1 MLFIINGVYYRRE
14 ICVSKLAGLIIGG
27 KFVPKFLNVQLVIL
41 LGFIIIIILY
51 YIIIIILGFWLEIRN
66 NLITLKMPSSN
77 TTAIDY
83 IRTEIQ

>member
-1 MLFIINGVYYRRE
+1 M
-14 ICVSKLAGLIIGG
+14 GG
-27 KFVPKFLNVQLVIL
+27 KFVPKFFNVQLVIL
-41 LGFIIIIILY
+41 LGFINIIILYYILY

-77 TTAIDY
+77 TTAVDY

>member
-1 MLFIINGVYYRRE
+1 MCQIFECATGNIIRVYYY
-14 ICVSKLAGLIIGG
+14 
-27 KFVPKFLNVQLVIL
+27 NN
-41 LGFIIIIILY
+41 IILY